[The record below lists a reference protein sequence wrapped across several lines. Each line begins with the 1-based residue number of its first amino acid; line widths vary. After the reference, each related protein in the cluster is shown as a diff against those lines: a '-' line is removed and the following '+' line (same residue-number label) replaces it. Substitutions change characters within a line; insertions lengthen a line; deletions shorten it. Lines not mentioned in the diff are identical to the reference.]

1 MFGVLRFKRLA
12 VDFYREELIHRH
24 TTSYIQLFVD
34 APNRIHN
41 QAANLQKKFE
51 PSDAENDGD
60 HAGFFLCRAPFGV
73 HG

>member
-1 MFGVLRFKRLA
+1 MVGVLRFKRFA
-12 VDFYREELIHRH
+12 VEIYREELIHH
-24 TTSYIQLFVD
+24 HTSYIQLFVD

-41 QAANLQKKFE
+41 QAADLQKKIE